1 MTSERGVAWRPTRA
15 DKPAREVIADAIWT
29 VCSDG
34 NSDPYRVADLVL
46 NALAVRG
53 WVVSRPM
60 PDDAV
65 PPEEHVA

>member
-1 MTSERGVAWRPTRA
+1 MPPERGVVWRPTRA

-34 NSDPYRVADLVL
+34 NSDPYRVADQILALSQNDWVL
-46 NALAVRG
+46 SHR
-53 WVVSRPM
+53 M
-60 PDDAV
+60 PDNAV